1 MVLNVDSIARSA
13 AQTYSGQY
21 EPSWVKF
28 RYGAWYLP
36 PKTWKRM
43 DAEEPLE
50 DPKSLKDKEMSDAK
64 KKSYELVR
72 SDSLRLVTPS

>member
-1 MVLNVDSIARSA
+1 M
-13 AQTYSGQY
+13 
-21 EPSWVKF
+21 KF